1 MRVSLYILLALAVL
15 VIAAITRMPASIAV
29 NQILQRVN
37 LPADITIRYTKG
49 TIWEGQTQLTF
60 RTFPSFTLRWDI
72 DAFHSL
78 SALSVEIEA
87 VSPASRLKGLVQLDS
102 EAISI
107 NNLSFSLASSD
118 TNQLA
123 ATYGHRLESDIDGR
137 GIGGVIGQ
145 TCIRALTG
153 QVIWSGGL
161 LSIDTGSGATG
172 VQTPALDGPLSAK
185 DCGAS
190 LSLRAAE
197 QASATATLSL
207 DQTGWLKASISPA
220 LVSLVTNEPASGPM
234 QFEAKIR

>member
-15 VIAAITRMPASIAV
+15 VVAAITRMPASIAV

-49 TIWEGQTQLTF
+49 TIWEGQTQLIF
-60 RTFPSFTLRWDI
+60 RTFPSLTLRWDI

-87 VSPASRLKGLVQLDS
+87 VSPASRLSGLVQLDS

-107 NNLSFSLASSD
+107 SDLSFSLASSD
-118 TNQLA
+118 INQLA
-123 ATYGHRLESDIDGR
+123 ATYGHRLESDINGR

-145 TCIRALTG
+145 TCIRALSG
-153 QVIWSGGL
+153 QVNWSGGL
-161 LSIDTGSGATG
+161 LSIDTGGGATG
-172 VQTPALDGPLSAK
+172 VQTPALDGTLSAE

-197 QASATATLSL
+197 QTSATATLSL

-220 LVSLVTNEPASGPM
+220 LVSLVTNEPVRGPM

>member
-1 MRVSLYILLALAVL
+1 MRVSLYILLGLAVL
-15 VIAAITRMPASIAV
+15 VTAAITRMPASIAV

-60 RTFPSFTLRWDI
+60 RTFPSSTLRWDI

-87 VSPASRLKGLVQLDS
+87 VSPASRLTGLVQLDS

-107 NNLSFSLASSD
+107 SDLSFSLASSD
-118 TNQLA
+118 INQLS
-123 ATYGHRLESDIDGR
+123 ATYGHRLESDIHGR

-145 TCIRALTG
+145 TCIRALSG
-153 QVIWSGGL
+153 QVNWSGGL
-161 LSIDTGSGATG
+161 LSIDTGNGATG

-185 DCGAS
+185 DCGAI

-197 QASATATLSL
+197 QTSATATLSL

-220 LVSLVTNEPASGPM
+220 LMSLVTNEPASGPM

>member
-15 VIAAITRMPASIAV
+15 VVAAITRMPASIAV
-29 NQILQRVN
+29 NQLLQRVN

-60 RTFPSFTLRWDI
+60 RTFPSLTLRWDI
-72 DAFHSL
+72 DAFYSF
-78 SALSVEIEA
+78 SALPVEIEA
-87 VSPASRLKGLVQLDS
+87 VSPASRLSGLVQLDT

-107 NNLSFSLASSD
+107 SDLSFSLASSD
-118 TNQLA
+118 INQLA
-123 ATYGHRLESDIDGR
+123 ETYGHRLESDIDGR
-137 GIGGVIGQ
+137 GIGGIIGQ
-145 TCIRALTG
+145 TCIRALSG
-153 QVIWSGGL
+153 QVNWSGGL
-161 LSIDTGSGATG
+161 LSIDTGGGATG
-172 VQTPALDGPLSAK
+172 VQTPALDGLLSAK

-190 LSLRAAE
+190 ISLRAAE

-234 QFEAKIR
+234 QFEAKLR

>member
-15 VIAAITRMPASIAV
+15 VTAAITRMPASIAV

-49 TIWEGQTQLTF
+49 TIWEGQTQLIF
-60 RTFPSFTLRWDI
+60 RTFPSLTLRWDI

-87 VSPASRLKGLVQLDS
+87 VSPASRLSGLVQLDS

-107 NNLSFSLASSD
+107 SDLSFSLASSD
-118 TNQLA
+118 INQLA
-123 ATYGHRLESDIDGR
+123 ATYGHRLESDINGR

-145 TCIRALTG
+145 TCIRALSG
-153 QVIWSGGL
+153 QVNWSGGL
-161 LSIDTGSGATG
+161 LSIDTGGGATG
-172 VQTPALDGPLSAK
+172 VQTPALDGTLSAE

-197 QASATATLSL
+197 QTSATATLSL

-220 LVSLVTNEPASGPM
+220 LVSLVTNEPVRGPM

>member
-15 VIAAITRMPASIAV
+15 VVAAITRMPASIAV

-49 TIWEGQTQLTF
+49 TIWEGQTQLIF
-60 RTFPSFTLRWDI
+60 RTFPSLTLRWDI

-87 VSPASRLKGLVQLDS
+87 VSPASRLSGLVQLDS

-107 NNLSFSLASSD
+107 SDLSFSLASSD
-118 TNQLA
+118 INQLA
-123 ATYGHRLESDIDGR
+123 ATYGHRLESDINGR

-145 TCIRALTG
+145 TCIRALSG
-153 QVIWSGGL
+153 QVNWSGGL
-161 LSIDTGSGATG
+161 LSIDTGGGATG
-172 VQTPALDGPLSAK
+172 VQTPALDGTLSAE

-234 QFEAKIR
+234 HFEAKIR

>member
-1 MRVSLYILLALAVL
+1 MRVSLYILLTLAVL
-15 VIAAITRMPASIAV
+15 IVAAITRMPASIAV

-49 TIWEGQTQLTF
+49 TIWEGQTQLIF
-60 RTFPSFTLRWDI
+60 RTFPSLTLRWDI

-87 VSPASRLKGLVQLDS
+87 VSPASRLSGLVQLDS

-107 NNLSFSLASSD
+107 SDLSFSLASSD
-118 TNQLA
+118 INQLA
-123 ATYGHRLESDIDGR
+123 ATYGHRLESDINGR

-145 TCIRALTG
+145 TCIRALSG
-153 QVIWSGGL
+153 QVNWSGGL
-161 LSIDTGSGATG
+161 LSIDTGGGATG
-172 VQTPALDGPLSAK
+172 VQTPALDGTLSAE

-197 QASATATLSL
+197 QTSATATLSL

-220 LVSLVTNEPASGPM
+220 LVSLVTNEPVRGPM

>member
-15 VIAAITRMPASIAV
+15 VVAAITRMPASIAV

-49 TIWEGQTQLTF
+49 TIWEGQTQLIF
-60 RTFPSFTLRWDI
+60 RTFPSLTLRWDI

-87 VSPASRLKGLVQLDS
+87 VSPASRLSGLVQLDS

-107 NNLSFSLASSD
+107 SDLSFSLASSD
-118 TNQLA
+118 INQLA
-123 ATYGHRLESDIDGR
+123 ATYGHRLESDINGR

-145 TCIRALTG
+145 TCIRGLSG
-153 QVIWSGGL
+153 QVNWSGGL
-161 LSIDTGSGATG
+161 LSIDTGGGATG
-172 VQTPALDGPLSAK
+172 VQTPALDGTLSAE

-197 QASATATLSL
+197 QTSATATLSL

-220 LVSLVTNEPASGPM
+220 LVSLVTNEPVRGPM

>member
-15 VIAAITRMPASIAV
+15 VVAAITRMPASIAV

-49 TIWEGQTQLTF
+49 TIWEGQTQLIF
-60 RTFPSFTLRWDI
+60 RTFPSLTLRWDI

-87 VSPASRLKGLVQLDS
+87 VSPASRLSGLVQLDS

-107 NNLSFSLASSD
+107 SDLSFSLASSD
-118 TNQLA
+118 INQLA
-123 ATYGHRLESDIDGR
+123 ATYGHRLESDINGR

-145 TCIRALTG
+145 TCIRALSG
-153 QVIWSGGL
+153 QVNWSGGL
-161 LSIDTGSGATG
+161 LSIDTGGGATG
-172 VQTPALDGPLSAK
+172 VQTPALDGTLSAE

-197 QASATATLSL
+197 QTSATATLSL

-220 LVSLVTNEPASGPM
+220 LVALVTNEPVRGPM